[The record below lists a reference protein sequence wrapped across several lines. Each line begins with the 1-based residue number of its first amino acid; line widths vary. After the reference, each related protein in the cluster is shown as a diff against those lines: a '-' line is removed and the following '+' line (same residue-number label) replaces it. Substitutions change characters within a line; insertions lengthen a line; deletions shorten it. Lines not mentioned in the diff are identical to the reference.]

1 MGLQLVAT
9 DLGDLFP
16 ATCVAVT
23 VTGWCWARLGRLTA
37 AVFAT
42 CFAGAVGA
50 SFILKLVAVAL
61 LPPLDEAGRLILSQ
75 GAPSGHATCA
85 AVVYGGAMLIFARVF
100 RGVGRALGLVY
111 GLAVIAAV
119 CVTRLSLHTHTVAD
133 VAAGLAVGFAFGAL
147 FDNALRVQRPTA
159 PATGAVE
166 LLLVMIGMAG
176 LAVVSGVRIS
186 STQFL

>member
-16 ATCVAVT
+16 ATCVAMA
-23 VTGWCWARLGRLTA
+23 VTGWGWARLGRLTA

-42 CFAGAVGA
+42 TFTGAVGA
-50 SFILKLVAVAL
+50 NVILKLAANTL
-61 LPPLDEAGRLILSQ
+61 LPPLHEAGRLILSQ
-75 GAPSGHATCA
+75 GAPSGHATDV

-100 RGVGRALGLVY
+100 RGVGRALGLFF

-119 CVTRLSLHTHTVAD
+119 CVTRLSLHAHTLGD
-133 VAAGLAVGFAFGAL
+133 VAAGFAFAAL
-147 FDNALRVQRPTA
+147 FDKALRVQRPTA
-159 PATGAVE
+159 PATGAAE
-166 LLLVMIGMAG
+166 LLLVMIIVAA
-176 LAVVSGVRIS
+176 LAVASGVRIS